1 MKSSLNYYTVL
12 GVPRDASDDD
22 IKQAYRRGA
31 FADHPDRNPGD
42 REAEARFHACRDAY
56 EVLADPAR
64 RAAHDREL
72 QAAQRPRPSARRPTP
87 ARPAVSVR
95 ANRARRAG
103 GGLATF
109 LKFVRDATEMYERLQ
124 ATADAINGRRWDRRA
139 RRWRDREGRFIAR

>member
-1 MKSSLNYYTVL
+1 MKTLQNHYAAL

-64 RAAHDREL
+64 RAAHDRQL

-87 ARPAVSVR
+87 ARPAA
-95 ANRARRAG
+95 ANVYDRHV
-103 GGLATF
+103 GGLIDLLREIGKVIDLFNAG
-109 LKFVRDATEMYERLQ
+109 RDAYL
-124 ATADAINGRRWDRRA
+124 GRHWDPRS